1 MKTYRFAKLA
11 SAIMAGLALSIALAP
26 ARAEKIDFDQGV
38 DASQVLKDIQR
49 QIPLEPIDNAVVIPA
64 LSATKEP
71 DFVVTGAV
79 IGMDLLARM
88 EQSEPY
94 RTAAQYPPLIEDLP
108 PEVRDP
114 LKAEW
119 ASISTLWAGLTSE
132 ANGLEAEDD
141 RLYARAEALD
151 RNAERLERKAQVL
164 KGDIDNFNRQCVG
177 RPLPP
182 DEYQACLRW
191 RDDLQQRIRAH
202 NAEVEQHNDA
212 VNQWRSEVTDLRR
225 RAGTESANGKQKASP
240 WLPRVMGAEGQR
252 LIPFSNAA
260 KKALEERGCGRLT
273 GLKIHPVAP
282 PDLPTRSIQRFTATA
297 SFGPPEDKPCPVT
310 YLWMTRNSVG
320 NIGRL
325 EVQSNQKSADLITG
339 NNEAKGLVVVEADEV
354 IGKNTRFQ
362 AEAHVTVKDLGN
374 VFCGLLPNQSHPD
387 VPNICAYECGDGSS
401 LRGSLD
407 QFGEADP
414 ANPGRIR
421 CKNTIPKP

>member
-151 RNAERLERKAQVL
+151 RNAERLERKAQAL
-164 KGDIDNFNRQCVG
+164 KGEIDNFNRQCVG

-202 NAEVEQHNDA
+202 NAEVEQHNNA

-260 KKALEERGCGRLT
+260 KKALEDSSRPV
-273 GLKIHPVAP
+273 LKVEVLNCKSKFYGSAP
-282 PDLPTRSIQRFTATA
+282 EFPGKCVNTCMVKQT
-297 SFGPPEDKPCPVT
+297 
-310 YLWMTRNSVG
+310 N
-320 NIGRL
+320 
-325 EVQSNQKSADLITG
+325 LITG
-339 NNEAKGLVVVEADEV
+339 EVKTSVEDHSEIVNSAKQCQD
-354 IGKNTRFQ
+354 KPNTKACFDQKGRKVPCPG
-362 AEAHVTVKDLGN
+362 EPGCLLGEP
-374 VFCGLLPNQSHPD
+374 CTT
-387 VPNICAYECGDGSS
+387 
-401 LRGSLD
+401 RG
-407 QFGEADP
+407 Q
-414 ANPGRIR
+414 IR
-421 CKNTIPKP
+421 